1 MKMSN
6 DQWNTKMKIIII
18 KLLKRIKKKPVSFR
32 SFPRKKK
39 KKKYGNFSICCYPG
53 NITLK
58 EYRYDH
64 RVTLSYL
71 TLLYV

>member
-39 KKKYGNFSICCYPG
+39 KKKKKMVIFPFAAIPE
-53 NITLK
+53 IL
-58 EYRYDH
+58 R
-64 RVTLSYL
+64 
-71 TLLYV
+71 